1 MIVVDTSAVL
11 SVMLEEAEADAVR
24 EALLRASGR
33 SMSASNYVEC
43 AMVMAG
49 RRMGGRVDLDEWLNL
64 RRIEVAAVDRQIA
77 VLAADAFVRFGKGRH
92 PAGLNY
98 GDCFAYALAKHL
110 GAPLLYK
117 GQDFALT
124 DIASALV

>member
-11 SVMLEEAEADAVR
+11 SVMLEEPEADTVR

-33 SMSASNYVEC
+33 SMAASNYVEC

-49 RRMGGRVDLDEWLNL
+49 RRIGGRVDLDEWLDL

-124 DIASALV
+124 DIPSALM

>member
-11 SVMLEEAEADAVR
+11 TVMLEEPEADAVR
-24 EALLRASGR
+24 ETLLRASGR
-33 SMSASNYVEC
+33 LISASNYVEC

-49 RRMGGRVDLDEWLNL
+49 RRIGGLLDLDDWLDL

-77 VLAADAFVRFGKGRH
+77 VLAADAFVRFGRGRH

-110 GAPLLYK
+110 RAPLLYT
-117 GQDFALT
+117 GRDFALT

>member
-11 SVMLEEAEADAVR
+11 SVMLEEPDADAVR
-24 EALLRASGR
+24 GALIRASGR
-33 SMSASNYVEC
+33 ALSAGNYVEC

-49 RRMGGRVDLDEWLNL
+49 RRMGGLADLDEWLSL
-64 RRIEVAAVDRQIA
+64 RSVEIAAVDRHVAALA
-77 VLAADAFVRFGKGRH
+77 VDAFVRYGRGRH

-110 GAPLLYK
+110 RAPLLFK
-117 GQDFALT
+117 GEDFACT
-124 DIASALV
+124 DVEPALV

>member
-11 SVMLEEAEADAVR
+11 SVMLEEPDADAVR
-24 EALLRASGR
+24 GALLRAPAR

-49 RRMGGRVDLDEWLNL
+49 RRIGGLADLDEWLNL
-64 RRIEVAAVDRQIA
+64 RLIEVAPVDRQVA
-77 VLAADAFVRFGKGRH
+77 VLAADAFIRFGRGRH

-110 GAPLLYK
+110 RAPLLFK
-117 GQDFALT
+117 GDDFART
-124 DIASALV
+124 DIHPALM